1 MKKTILCLLLVLGLL
16 LMSAAAMAD
25 DYIDYHIDDGDIT
38 ITDGVDEGT
47 LRIQQG
53 SNVKDNIDPGTT
65 ICVSGDYP
73 PDSTQLI
80 VNATVPVK
88 IAYEV
93 DLLEPNLQSII
104 VKTTGVAG
112 GLYRPYKGLLPAS
125 ALRALNS

>member
-1 MKKTILCLLLVLGLL
+1 MKKTILCLLLALGLL

-25 DYIDYHIDDGDIT
+25 DYSFDITKGNIT
-38 ITDGVDEGT
+38 ITNGVDEGT

>member
-1 MKKTILCLLLVLGLL
+1 MKKTILCLLLALGLL

-25 DYIDYHIDDGDIT
+25 DYSFDITKGNIT
-38 ITDGVDEGT
+38 ITNGVDEGT

-112 GLYRPYKGLLPAS
+112 GLYRPYKGLFPAS